1 MKIPTAIAPGVPN
14 APLQTVC
21 EIAAER
27 NKLDLVTKGVLAPA
41 TKLLL
46 HDEIDI
52 RSQAS
57 LLLYTLTNSF
67 DVRQAIR
74 KEKLPTLANTVTLL
88 NPEQGPV
95 CNENASGICANMS
108 AEFSSRVELS
118 KTGGMAGRHLHFATT
133 IRFNFLFATCYAK
146 FVFRRS
152 RTVGSTRGSSKRRWW
167 CPCAIV
173 ATSATS
179 DRARREPVNCAH
191 DPLRHGRPFD
201 ETDWAAVATPAP
213 QYRPHRPHRRHSPLF
228 V

>member
-1 MKIPTAIAPGVPN
+1 MRRSQHCK
-14 APLQTVC
+14 L
-21 EIAAER
+21 AAER
-27 NKLDLVTKGVLAPA
+27 NKLDLVAKGVLAPA

-46 HDEIDI
+46 HDETDI

-118 KTGGMAGRHLHFATT
+118 KTGGMAGHHLHFATT
-133 IRFNFLFATCYAK
+133 PQFIFLSAICFAK
-146 FVFRRS
+146 LGVRRS
-152 RTVGSTRGSSKRRWW
+152 SAVGSTRDVSKTRGGVHVRYSWKPFCTW
-167 CPCAIV
+167 KPFVAPTTFCAI
-173 ATSATS
+173 APPT
-179 DRARREPVNCAH
+179 
-191 DPLRHGRPFD
+191 G
-201 ETDWAAVATPAP
+201 ETDWAAVAAPAAL
-213 QYRPHRPHRRHSPLF
+213 YRSHRPYRRHSPLF